1 MREIDILD
9 PQRSVKMATFES
21 ALTLRFKVDR
31 KVGTNKRFIRVNFYS
46 SLLKWGILLKEWE
59 IENVF
64 FFFFN
69 TELHLKDTLLLLI
82 YAGPDLVIS
91 TGGILRHQKLSG
103 EFVVIFCFF
112 RDIKKFID
120 IRTRENRTY
129 TRC

>member
-64 FFFFN
+64 F
-69 TELHLKDTLLLLI
+69 
-82 YAGPDLVIS
+82 
-91 TGGILRHQKLSG
+91 
-103 EFVVIFCFF
+103 
-112 RDIKKFID
+112 
-120 IRTRENRTY
+120 
-129 TRC
+129 

>member
-31 KVGTNKRFIRVNFYS
+31 KVGTNKRFKRVNFYS

-82 YAGPDLVIS
+82 FAGPDLVIS
-91 TGGILRHQKLSG
+91 TGGILRH
-103 EFVVIFCFF
+103 
-112 RDIKKFID
+112 
-120 IRTRENRTY
+120 
-129 TRC
+129 